1 MRKPALLTQVLAV
14 NTVLITATV
23 LAASVA
29 ANLRLESALAEQR
42 SFLVLA
48 AAILATALV
57 NAFVLRRRFAPLGA
71 IIDTMERVD
80 LAQPGVRVAT
90 EADSADVERLHG
102 AFNRMVAR
110 LEDERAGAARAVLLA
125 QEAERARLGRDLH
138 DEVNQALT
146 GVLLRLQATAQ
157 SAPPELAAELR
168 ETQAVATQAMGEL
181 RALAHELR
189 PGSLDD
195 LGLEAALGTL
205 VDEFAARTALRTTLE
220 LRGHVD
226 GFRSDEQL
234 VVYRVVQEALS
245 NIARHACAGAVHVEV
260 VRRHARGSVRVV
272 DDGRGILAGR
282 PDGHGMAGMRERAL
296 QAGGRLDVHS
306 APGHGTT
313 VELTLG
319 RTAPEPADAS
329 TVLAGATA

>member
-110 LEDERAGAARAVLLA
+110 LEDERA
-125 QEAERARLGRDLH
+125 RLGRDLH

-205 VDEFAARTALRTTLE
+205 VDEFAARTALRTTLD

-260 VRRHARGSVRVV
+260 VRRHARGSVRIV

-319 RTAPEPADAS
+319 RTAPEPAEAS
-329 TVLAGATA
+329 AALAGAPA

>member
-14 NTVLITATV
+14 NTALITATV

-29 ANLRLESALAEQR
+29 ASLRLETALERRA
-42 SFLVLA
+42 FLVLA

-57 NAFVLRRRFAPLGA
+57 NGWILRRRFAPLEA

-80 LAQPGVRVAT
+80 LAQPGLRVAA

-110 LEDERAGAARAVLLA
+110 LEDERAGAARAVLRA

-168 ETQAVATQAMGEL
+168 ETQAVATQAMSEL

-189 PGSLDD
+189 PGSLED

-205 VDEFAARTALRTTLE
+205 IDEFSGRTGLRTTLDV
-220 LRGHVD
+220 RGDVEA
-226 GFRSDEQL
+226 FRRDEQL

-245 NIARHACAGAVHVEV
+245 NIARHACARKVHVGIA
-260 VRRHARGSVRVV
+260 RRHARGTVRVI
-272 DDGRGILAGR
+272 DDGRGIADGR
-282 PDGHGMAGMRERAL
+282 PDGHGLAGMRERAL
-296 QAGGRLDVHS
+296 QVGGRLDIHS
-306 APGHGTT
+306 AVGNGTT
-313 VELTLG
+313 VELALG
-319 RTAPEPADAS
+319 RTSPDPVLTTIPAG
-329 TVLAGATA
+329 VLA